1 MFFLMS
7 RAIYR
12 EMLGQMIGRSHC
24 TKWHAGWWNLEHA
37 SKSLWRPTVFCFC
50 FCFFFPCYF
59 NRKSLA
65 EWGEKK
71 WVTLILGLF
80 KSTCSSHPHNCR
92 PAFKA
97 RKVSMSQSGGLIPLL
112 IISSLDILH
121 RSWYKSP
128 KKTSGQMYDLKILSS
143 IQ

>member
-1 MFFLMS
+1 MS
-7 RAIYR
+7 RVIYR
-12 EMLGQMIGRSHC
+12 EILGQMIGGSHC
-24 TKWHAGWWNLEHA
+24 TKWHACLWNLEHA
-37 SKSLWRPTVFCFC
+37 SKSLWRTT
-50 FCFFFPCYF
+50 FFFFFFCCF

-65 EWGEKK
+65 EWEGKK

-80 KSTCSSHPHNCR
+80 KSTCSSHPQNCR

-121 RSWYKSP
+121 RSWYNSP
-128 KKTSGQMYDLKILSS
+128 KKKQWTNVWFENTLFHSVSRFS
-143 IQ
+143 VC